1 MSMRTV
7 APLDPITYQFSQRAL
22 ELILRNEGLDHGGWP
37 GGASGITIGHG
48 YDLGYHTTAEFD
60 RDWRG
65 RLPAQMT
72 QLLRASIGL
81 KGDAA
86 RERARALRGRINI
99 PVTDAD
105 AVFLLRELPKTIQLT
120 MQTFPG
126 MEHLPLDAQG
136 ALVSLV
142 FNRGARM
149 QDSDPQLQERRELR
163 AIAAAVARSEL
174 QAIATQIRSMKRLWA
189 GKGLDGLLR
198 RRDEE
203 ADLVANASTSSNTSR
218 TVVYKAN

>member
-1 MSMRTV
+1 MTARSVT
-7 APLDPITYQFSQRAL
+7 PLDTVTYQFSQRAL
-22 ELILRNEGLDHGGWP
+22 ELILRNEGLDQGGWP
-37 GGASGITIGHG
+37 GGASGITIGRG
-48 YDLGYHTTAEFD
+48 YDLGYQTADEFD

-65 RLPAQMT
+65 RLPPQMT

-86 RERARALRGRINI
+86 RERAKALRGRIHI
-99 PVTDAD
+99 PAAEAD
-105 AVFLLRELPKTIQLT
+105 AVFLLRELPKTIQST

-142 FNRGARM
+142 FNRGTRM
-149 QDSDPQLQERRELR
+149 QDSDPQLQERREMR
-163 AIAAAVARSEL
+163 AIAAAVTRGEL
-174 QAIATQIRSMKRLWA
+174 QTIAAQLRAMKRLWI
-189 GKGLDGLLR
+189 GRGLDGLLR

-203 ADLVANASTSSNTSR
+203 ADLVEHSKSALNASR
-218 TVVYKAN
+218 TIVYKAH